1 MPNDSAER
9 KTFRAKE
16 RIVFL
21 RQEMGCIRKIKRKA
35 SHTASGNASP
45 NCILLRSLCH
55 RDLRGDQVVRL
66 IRKPILY
73 YPLFLL
79 PSSLFGKELQNSRI
93 LMGKFPT
100 LNENEKDETSKMG
113 QSWAISGE
121 GLAWLEVDNKAE
133 SGMHKMRK
141 KR

>member
-35 SHTASGNASP
+35 SQTANGKAVP
-45 NCILLRSLCH
+45 NCILLRSLRH
-55 RDLRGDQVVRL
+55 RDRFWDQAVHL
-66 IRKPILY
+66 IQKPILY

-79 PSSLFGKELQNSRI
+79 PSSLFGKEL
-93 LMGKFPT
+93 
-100 LNENEKDETSKMG
+100 
-113 QSWAISGE
+113 
-121 GLAWLEVDNKAE
+121 
-133 SGMHKMRK
+133 
-141 KR
+141 

>member
-21 RQEMGCIRKIKRKA
+21 RQEMGRIRKGKRKA
-35 SHTASGNASP
+35 SYTANGKSVS
-45 NCILLRSLCH
+45 NCILLRSLRH
-55 RDLRGDQVVRL
+55 RDLRGEQAVRL

-79 PSSLFGKELQNSRI
+79 PSSLFGKEL
-93 LMGKFPT
+93 
-100 LNENEKDETSKMG
+100 
-113 QSWAISGE
+113 
-121 GLAWLEVDNKAE
+121 
-133 SGMHKMRK
+133 
-141 KR
+141 